1 MDKNEIEFI
10 ENEAFE
16 KKVNIELCNKLI
28 NYIIKISDNDYRS
41 TLKNISDKCIW
52 CKSLNNVDMQKDFQ
66 VKYLGEL
73 LERYEEKIG
82 DNINDIRAI
91 ALALGFT
98 AESITNNMIVGNQL
112 VNFITKINT
121 MAKDD
126 IYLQGALYLYNNKKN
141 EQYKTNLLKNHYLET
156 EDLIFVLS
164 LFDDIEKIYT
174 LLRDQ
179 IIELLGKKRTIGV
192 INNIKL
198 YSWFINRFYSIIK
211 KDRKK
216 DAAILKSLLILPT
229 QLIKSNNSNYTILIS
244 NNYKEEEILYLNYGF
259 LYYSLIPKTVR
270 MGNSITEERIAIN
283 LCKTLLDSEYSCEES
298 LYKLIDSIL
307 KKYEHLD
314 IKIRTVITV

>member
-52 CKSLNNVDMQKDFQ
+52 FKSLNNVDMQKDFQ

-98 AESITNNMIVGNQL
+98 TEYITTNMIVGNQL

-126 IYLQGALYLYNNKKN
+126 VYLQGALYLYNNKKN

-156 EDLIFVLS
+156 EDLMLATYKAMKIIFIMILLPSHSSSVKS
-164 LFDDIEKIYT
+164 VASIE
-174 LLRDQ
+174 
-179 IIELLGKKRTIGV
+179 GKSGKYQVG
-192 INNIKL
+192 
-198 YSWFINRFYSIIK
+198 
-211 KDRKK
+211 
-216 DAAILKSLLILPT
+216 
-229 QLIKSNNSNYTILIS
+229 
-244 NNYKEEEILYLNYGF
+244 
-259 LYYSLIPKTVR
+259 
-270 MGNSITEERIAIN
+270 
-283 LCKTLLDSEYSCEES
+283 ES
-298 LYKLIDSIL
+298 PVNDLANHCLMN
-307 KKYEHLD
+307 
-314 IKIRTVITV
+314 

>member
-52 CKSLNNVDMQKDFQ
+52 FKSLNNVDMQKDFQ

-98 AESITNNMIVGNQL
+98 TESITTNMIVGNQL

-229 QLIKSNNSNYTILIS
+229 QLIKSNNSNYTILNS